1 MRIGISIL
9 LMLLGISIVLGAAL
23 FGTNYA
29 LSAYQV
35 SNRVYLESTIIP
47 TLDINSWHLDPTPT
61 PFVLLSD
68 IPGRDETLLFV
79 EPLAVQ
85 QAPVMFYTQTVEPNS
100 PTQSAT
106 DTRTQ
111 SVPTFTP
118 SPVQDIAD
126 AFGAPEAVN
135 GEMLNQPTLTPTS
148 DQPLTQIAETT
159 SELQPRSTHTAITE
173 TQLAPTTTATL
184 TETQLAPTITAT
196 LTPTHVP
203 VSPSQP
209 VVRLKIPNIN
219 VDRAVVDIGLVPGKN
234 GGMQWDSDS
243 LFATRSRQDL
253 VGHLDG
259 SALPGESSNIVLVG
273 HNYDWGIFQW
283 NGVFYNLKKLKPG
296 DKIILSTQG
305 GQMRAYRVEK
315 VKEIPFN
322 KNGNEEDLFKHF
334 KHMGPTESER
344 LTLVTCGG
352 ANFWKW
358 NKRVY
363 VIAYPQSE

>member
-1 MRIGISIL
+1 M
-9 LMLLGISIVLGAAL
+9 MLLGIYIVMGAAL

-35 SNRVYLESTIIP
+35 SNHVYLESTIMP
-47 TLDINSWHLDPTPT
+47 TLGIYSWQLGPTLT
-61 PFVLLSD
+61 PFVPQSD
-68 IPGRDETLLFV
+68 IPRRGETFLIQ
-79 EPLAVQ
+79 PLAVQ
-85 QAPVMFYTQTVEPNS
+85 PAPVAIYTPTAEPIS
-100 PTQSAT
+100 PTQSPI
-106 DTRTQ
+106 DVQTQ
-111 SVPTFTP
+111 SILTYTPTM
-118 SPVQDIAD
+118 VQGIA
-126 AFGAPEAVN
+126 EAVGVPETEI
-135 GEMLNQPTLTPTS
+135 GEMLIQPTLTQTS
-148 DQPLTQIAETT
+148 DQPATQIAETT
-159 SELQPRSTHTAITE
+159 PDLVPISTDMSITE
-173 TQLAPTTTATL
+173 TQP
-184 TETQLAPTITAT
+184 APTITAA
-196 LTPTHVP
+196 LTPPHAP

-209 VVRLKIPNIN
+209 VVRLKIPKIK

-243 LFATRSRQDL
+243 LFATSSRQDL

-283 NGVFYNLKKLKPG
+283 NGVFYNIKQLKPG
-296 DKIILSTQG
+296 DKIILFSQG
-305 GQMRAYRVEK
+305 GQRRVYRVDK

-322 KNGNEEDLFKHF
+322 NNGNNEELFKHF

-352 ANFWKW
+352 ANLWKW

>member
-1 MRIGISIL
+1 M
-9 LMLLGISIVLGAAL
+9 MLLGISIVMGAAL
-23 FGTNYA
+23 FGANYA

-35 SNRVYLESTIIP
+35 SNHVYLESTIMP
-47 TLDINSWHLDPTPT
+47 TLGIYSWHLGPTPT
-61 PFVLLSD
+61 PFVPQSD
-68 IPGRDETLLFV
+68 IPRRGETLLV
-79 EPLAVQ
+79 QPLAVQ
-85 QAPVMFYTQTVEPNS
+85 PAPVAIYTSTAEPIS
-100 PTQSAT
+100 PTQSPT
-106 DTRTQ
+106 DVQSQ
-111 SVPTFTP
+111 SVPTYTLTL
-118 SPVQDIAD
+118 VQDIPETV
-126 AFGAPEAVN
+126 GATETET
-135 GEMLNQPTLTPTS
+135 GEMLVPPTLPPTS
-148 DQPLTQIAETT
+148 DQPAPQIAETT
-159 SELQPRSTHTAITE
+159 PDLQPISTGTGI
-173 TQLAPTTTATL
+173 
-184 TETQLAPTITAT
+184 TETQLAPTITAA
-196 LTPTHVP
+196 LTPTHAP

-209 VVRLKIPNIN
+209 VVRLNIPSIK

-243 LFATRSRQDL
+243 LFATSSRQDL

-283 NGVFYNLKKLKPG
+283 NGVFYNVKRLKPG
-296 DKIILSTQG
+296 DKIILFSQG
-305 GQMRAYRVEK
+305 GERRVYRVDK

-322 KNGNEEDLFKHF
+322 NNGNDDELFKHF

-352 ANFWKW
+352 ANLWKW

>member
-1 MRIGISIL
+1 MMLMGIA
-9 LMLLGISIVLGAAL
+9 IVLGAAL

-35 SNRVYLESTIIP
+35 SNHIYLESTIMP
-47 TLDINSWHLDPTPT
+47 TLGIYSWRLGPTLT
-61 PFVLLSD
+61 PFVPLSD
-68 IPGRDETLLFV
+68 ITRQDETLLF
-79 EPLAVQ
+79 ESLALKP
-85 QAPVMFYTQTVEPNS
+85 APVVIYTQTGEPNS
-100 PTQSAT
+100 PNQSPTDVKTQSIPTSTAT
-106 DTRTQ
+106 
-111 SVPTFTP
+111 
-118 SPVQDIAD
+118 PVQGIQEAV
-126 AFGAPEAVN
+126 GAPETEIE
-135 GEMLNQPTLTPTS
+135 EMLIQSTLTPTS
-148 DQPLTQIAETT
+148 DQPATQIAETT
-159 SELQPRSTHTAITE
+159 PDLQPISTDTAITE
-173 TQLAPTTTATL
+173 TQLV
-184 TETQLAPTITAT
+184 PTITAA
-196 LTPTHVP
+196 LTPTHAP

-243 LFATRSRQDL
+243 LFATSSRQDL
-253 VGHLDG
+253 VGHLNG

-283 NGVFYNLKKLKPG
+283 NGVFYNIKRLKPG
-296 DKIILSTQG
+296 DKIILFSQG
-305 GQMRAYRVEK
+305 GERRVYRVEK

-322 KNGNEEDLFKHF
+322 NNGNEEELFKHF

-352 ANFWKW
+352 ANLWKW

>member
-1 MRIGISIL
+1 M
-9 LMLLGISIVLGAAL
+9 MLLGISIVMGAAL

-35 SNRVYLESTIIP
+35 SNHVYLESTIMP
-47 TLDINSWHLDPTPT
+47 TLGIYSWQLGPTLT
-61 PFVLLSD
+61 PFVPQSD
-68 IPGRDETLLFV
+68 IPRRGESFLIQ
-79 EPLAVQ
+79 PLAVQ
-85 QAPVMFYTQTVEPNS
+85 PAPVAIYTPTAEPTS
-100 PTQSAT
+100 PTQSPM
-106 DTRTQ
+106 DVQTQ
-111 SVPTFTP
+111 SIPTYTP
-118 SPVQDIAD
+118 TTGQDI
-126 AFGAPEAVN
+126 PEAVGVPETET
-135 GEMLNQPTLTPTS
+135 GEMLIQPTLTLTS
-148 DQPLTQIAETT
+148 DQPATHIAETT
-159 SELQPRSTHTAITE
+159 PDLVPISTDMSI
-173 TQLAPTTTATL
+173 
-184 TETQLAPTITAT
+184 TETQLAPTITAA
-196 LTPTHVP
+196 LTPTHAP

-209 VVRLKIPNIN
+209 VVRLKIPKIK

-243 LFATRSRQDL
+243 LFATSNRQDL

-283 NGVFYNLKKLKPG
+283 NGVFYNIKQLKPG
-296 DKIILSTQG
+296 DKIILFSQA
-305 GQMRAYRVEK
+305 GQRRVYRVDK

-322 KNGNEEDLFKHF
+322 NNGNNEELFKHF

-352 ANFWKW
+352 ANLWKW

-363 VIAYPQSE
+363 VIAYPQGE